1 MDKKEYVAS
10 VVKNLAT
17 EGLLSDNDSVSLRVE
32 GGYLITLEG
41 KANKDITA
49 ADVVEVAL
57 GAESKNLHEAI
68 YLNREDIG
76 AVILNHAKN
85 CVTVA
90 ATGKTIPAVL
100 DDCAQIAGNTVKV
113 SPSACPCCVVKTL
126 KGRNACLI
134 KDGGA
139 VATGRT
145 LDEAFTTSFVL
156 EKGAKTFIET
166 TALGGA
172 VILPFLDA
180 FIQRTVYKL
189 KYSKKDQS
197 SKI

>member
-10 VVKNLAT
+10 IVKKLAT
-17 EGLLSDNDSVSLRVE
+17 EGLLGSDDSVSLRVDN
-32 GGYLITLEG
+32 GYLLTAEG
-41 KANKDITA
+41 KANIDVTANDII
-49 ADVVEVAL
+49 EVAY
-57 GAESKNLHEAI
+57 GEKSNLHEAI
-68 YLNREDIG
+68 YTAREDIG

-90 ATGKTIPAVL
+90 STGTAIPGVV
-100 DDCAQIAGNTVKV
+100 DDCAQIVGNTVRV

-134 KDGGA
+134 KDGGV

-145 LDEAFTTSFVL
+145 LDEAYTASFVL

-172 VILPFLDA
+172 VILPKLDGW
-180 FIQRTVYKL
+180 IQRTVYKL

>member
-10 VVKNLAT
+10 IVKKLAE
-17 EGLLSDNDSVSLRVE
+17 EGLLGDGDSVSLRVE
-32 GGYLITLEG
+32 GGYLVTVEG
-41 KANKDITA
+41 KANSEITA
-49 ADVVEVAL
+49 ADVVEVAY
-57 GAESKNLHEAI
+57 GKDNNLHNAI
-68 YLNREDIG
+68 YTAREDIG
-76 AVILNHAKN
+76 GIILNHAKN

-90 ATGKTIPAVL
+90 STGVAISGVL
-100 DDCAQIAGNTVKV
+100 DDCAQIVGNTVRV
-113 SPSACPCCVVKTL
+113 AQSSCPCCVVKTL

-134 KDGGA
+134 KDGGV

-145 LDEAFTTSFVL
+145 LDEAYTASFVL

-172 VILPFLDA
+172 VILPKLDGW
-180 FIQRTVYKL
+180 IQRTVYKL